1 MPTIRDT
8 AYPRLKA
15 IPTRGDLKRLFTPT
29 QGEQALAQESC
40 STRVVQACFLVL
52 MKTFQKLGYFVA
64 LRDVPPLI
72 VGHVVKSLGV
82 VKAKLDLEGYDLSGS
97 RRRHM
102 QIIRDRLEVKRYDTI
117 AEQMVIEVVEEAA
130 QHKEDL
136 ADIVNVAI
144 EELVRQSYELPG
156 FTVLLRMARQARA
169 ELNRTLYGQIVEELS
184 EADRLFI
191 DQLLVVDPKTARS
204 DWARLKEEP
213 GSPTLTHLE
222 ELISHVSWLRGR
234 QIGARPTSFV
244 PQAKLR
250 QFAAEAKSL
259 DAARMIG
266 IAAPKRYAIAAALV
280 KRQMARS
287 LDDLSE
293 MLIKRMQNLHHDAE
307 EKLEQFRAE
316 HQGNTE
322 RLIFLL
328 RDLLVAYQTTGGLEE
343 RFQAMGEALSGH
355 ADEIIA
361 ECESL
366 SAFADDNYLPFMMP
380 FYKRHRQTLFAVL
393 DQLELVSTTQDT
405 MLQEAIE
412 FIRHNQRRR
421 LERLPIVRWEKG
433 IRRDLNIDWIPD
445 KWWALVVP
453 RIPRGPVCLRDRP
466 ALLRVVRV
474 CSSGDCPEGGGHLC
488 GRSVMPTRTIAI
500 N

>member
-82 VKAKLDLEGYDLSGS
+82 DKAKLDLEGYDLSGS

-130 QHKEDL
+130 QHKEDP

-169 ELNRTLYGQIVEELS
+169 ELNRTLYGQIVKELS

-222 ELISHVSWLRGR
+222 ELISHVSGC
-234 QIGARPTSFV
+234 GAV
-244 PQAKLR
+244 
-250 QFAAEAKSL
+250 
-259 DAARMIG
+259 
-266 IAAPKRYAIAAALV
+266 
-280 KRQMARS
+280 
-287 LDDLSE
+287 
-293 MLIKRMQNLHHDAE
+293 
-307 EKLEQFRAE
+307 
-316 HQGNTE
+316 
-322 RLIFLL
+322 
-328 RDLLVAYQTTGGLEE
+328 
-343 RFQAMGEALSGH
+343 
-355 ADEIIA
+355 
-361 ECESL
+361 
-366 SAFADDNYLPFMMP
+366 
-380 FYKRHRQTLFAVL
+380 
-393 DQLELVSTTQDT
+393 
-405 MLQEAIE
+405 
-412 FIRHNQRRR
+412 
-421 LERLPIVRWEKG
+421 
-433 IRRDLNIDWIPD
+433 
-445 KWWALVVP
+445 
-453 RIPRGPVCLRDRP
+453 
-466 ALLRVVRV
+466 
-474 CSSGDCPEGGGHLC
+474 
-488 GRSVMPTRTIAI
+488 RSVLAPPASCPRPNYGNLRLKRRASTLPG
-500 N
+500 